1 MPNSCLQHPVRI
13 RPLASLIWLL
23 VPAILGLIPLHA
35 AHGAVLTWNK
45 LPIGEELVF
54 RFDKSLPVAEP
65 RQRGLTQIQIPIPG
79 SFWQNER
86 TPIIPDLSSSELI
99 KEVQISP
106 EGVFIQTRS
115 GDFILSSSTD
125 PKRKEIA
132 IELYPPA
139 PYEPEIKP
147 GQPQVPTAPT
157 PGADESATAVNA
169 TPDLI
174 EGSVAQDAVPPT
186 QTTMN
191 SSAASGPDIASGDNP
206 PDLPAEGSSL
216 SGLASVRSRIVRP
229 GQDQKTQDLAQ
240 EPAQSVL
247 RRPIDRASTTPIHD
261 RESPAVQTG
270 DNAVA
275 PEQVT
280 PASQSPGVT
289 ASGRNAT
296 PLLTQIKITGPAST
310 EVNQTDIKAED
321 QPDEK
326 VTPSETDQA
335 TAVPPTPDGPTT
347 TQRPASENA
356 DTAQSSAQSPGP
368 SATIE
373 PEPILPKPASV
384 DAPASQ
390 PASAPNA
397 SGEFNMTGATSETAE
412 PGESAEFN
420 ASNVSNASGTGLE
433 DNSTAELEEL
443 YKTAQSALLTGDLEA
458 GRAAVTSMIEHPK
471 IPEPLHEE
479 LLYTLADITMKE
491 GLNDLEGNFASIQ
504 EAYEAAKNSNLD
516 SRNVPEALSR
526 LGYLHLFVGNVPE
539 AKGYFDLLRR
549 KYPDDRRVA
558 MIDYY
563 WGEHYLRL
571 KDYGRAAEHFQ
582 YAIQN
587 FPMSLAVQPSTVGLL
602 RAFTGLGYFDKALEI
617 VNGIEKRWP
626 GYYLSDPSFLMSAGY
641 AAMLSDNPTR
651 AKDYFWAYAN
661 LVPDAP
667 DVDVAMARI
676 GDILLKENDLDAAR
690 EIYHRT
696 SEAYPSREGGL
707 ISRMRLAEEGVLDQ
721 PSIADMNPVFSRP
734 ESNPEQIYN
743 SILEHPDSPLAP
755 VARLKLAM
763 WQLWNKKYDASLKEI
778 LRFQADYPEHEL
790 LPKAREVADTALR
803 DWLTNDLELEDFEG
817 VALHWGAHENQY
829 QDRDLDPRIR
839 LIVATAFMQT
849 GRSQEALDMAR
860 PFVFG
865 PAPRGEFSEQGLEV
879 TLAMQVELQQ
889 WQDILELSKVVASW
903 NLGQE
908 RQRQVDYATALAH
921 EKLEQASS
929 AQPLWTKLATDMG
942 LTDTQRGYAH
952 YFLGREA
959 LGAGNLEQAT
969 ILGQEALALFQ
980 KEKNDIPKLK
990 ETLELL
996 IQAADKGGRAQDAL
1010 AWTLEYDG
1018 YITENDPSWPAHT
1031 YRKAMLFRKNS
1042 ENDKWREN
1050 LNRLKELFPN
1060 SLHGRMAAAEL
1071 EGIRIEREVQKFR

>member
-1 MPNSCLQHPVRI
+1 VRT

-35 AHGAVLTWNK
+35 AHGAVLTWNR
-45 LPIGEELVF
+45 LPNGEVLVF
-54 RFDKSLPVAEP
+54 RFDTSLPAAEP

-79 SFWQNER
+79 SFWQKEP
-86 TPIIPDLSSSELI
+86 TPKIPDLSSSELI

-106 EGVFIQTRS
+106 EGVFIVTRS

-125 PKRKEIA
+125 PKRREIA

-147 GQPQVPTAPT
+147 AQPQVPPAP
-157 PGADESATAVNA
+157 ASEAAENATDVNA

-174 EGSVAQDAVPPT
+174 EGNITQDAGPPA
-186 QTTMN
+186 QTTRE
-191 SSAASGPDIASGDNP
+191 SSATSGPDNASDDNP
-206 PDLPAEGSSL
+206 PDLPAEDSSL

-229 GQDQKTQDLAQ
+229 GQDQGTQDLTQ
-240 EPAQSVL
+240 EAGQSAL
-247 RRPIDRASTTPIHD
+247 RRPIDRTSTAPGQD
-261 RESPAVQTG
+261 RETPPAQTRAS
-270 DNAVA
+270 AVA
-275 PEQVT
+275 PEKIN
-280 PASQSPGVT
+280 PAAQSRSEN
-289 ASGRNAT
+289 ASGQNAT
-296 PLLTQIKITGPAST
+296 PLLTQIKVTGPGTS
-310 EVNQTDIKAED
+310 EVNQTDGQAEG
-321 QPDEK
+321 QPDEQTGGQT
-326 VTPSETDQA
+326 VTPPDADQA
-335 TAVPPTPDGPTT
+335 AVVPPSPDVPEV
-347 TQRPASENA
+347 TQRPASEII
-356 DTAQSSAQSPGP
+356 DTQQSP
-368 SATIE
+368 ATSGNIE
-373 PEPILPKPASV
+373 PESMLPEPAPT

-390 PASAPNA
+390 TASASNA
-397 SGEFNMTGATSETAE
+397 SGEFNPTDAKGE
-412 PGESAEFN
+412 PDEFT
-420 ASNVSNASGTGLE
+420 ASNVSNASATGAE

-443 YKTAQSALLTGDLEA
+443 YKTAQSALLVGDLET
-458 GRAAVTSMIEHPK
+458 GRSAVTSMIEHPK
-471 IPEPLHEE
+471 IPEPLYEE

-491 GLNDLEGNFASIQ
+491 GLDDLEGNFASIL
-504 EAYEAAKNSNLD
+504 EAYETAKYSNLD
-516 SRNVPEALSR
+516 SRNMPEALSR

-602 RAFTGLGYFDKALEI
+602 RAFTGLGYFGKALEI
-617 VNGIEKRWP
+617 VNSIEKRWP

-641 AAMLSDNPTR
+641 AAMLSDNPAR

-676 GDILLKENDLDAAR
+676 GDILLKENNLDAAR

-707 ISRMRLAEEGVLDQ
+707 ISKMRLAEEGVLDQ

-743 SILEHPDSPLAP
+743 SILEHEDSPLAP

-763 WQLWNKKYDASLKEI
+763 WHLWNKKYDASLKEI
-778 LRFQADYPEHEL
+778 LRFQDDYPEHEL

-817 VALHWGAHENQY
+817 AVLHWGAHENLY
-829 QDRDLDPRIR
+829 QDRELDPRIR

-849 GRSQEALDMAR
+849 GRLQEALDMAR
-860 PFVFG
+860 PFVFDS
-865 PAPRGEFSEQGLEV
+865 APRGEFSEPGLEV
-879 TLAMQVELQQ
+879 ALAMQVELQE

-921 EKLEQASS
+921 EKLEQSSS
-929 AQPLWTKLATDMG
+929 AQPLWAKLATDMG

-969 ILGQEALALFQ
+969 ILGQEALSLLQ

-1018 YITENDPSWPAHT
+1018 YIAESDSGWPAHT
-1031 YRKAMLFRKNS
+1031 YRKAMLFKKNS
-1042 ENDKWREN
+1042 ENGKWRET

-1071 EGIRIEREVQKFR
+1071 EGTRIEREVQKFR